1 MNFNKIKFSCVYQL
15 KVAID
20 NSDNEM
26 KIGYK
31 YYLLLS
37 TEVSYFLLA
46 CFVFFVV
53 VQSLSH
59 VRLFATTWT
68 VHARLPCLSWSSR
81 VCSNSWPVSQW
92 CHPRISSSVA
102 PCSSCPQ
109 SFPASES
116 FPVSQFF
123 PSGGQSM
130 GASGSASVLPMN
142 IQSWFPLGV
151 TGLISLQ
158 SRRLS
163 RVFSNTTVQKHQF
176 VGAQLSLW
184 SNSHVRTRQLEKP

>member
-1 MNFNKIKFSCVYQL
+1 MNFNKIKFSCDYQL

-53 VQSLSH
+53 VVQSLSH

-68 VHARLPCLSWSSR
+68 VNTRLPCLS
-81 VCSNSWPVSQW
+81 
-92 CHPRISSSVA
+92 
-102 PCSSCPQ
+102 
-109 SFPASES
+109 
-116 FPVSQFF
+116 
-123 PSGGQSM
+123 
-130 GASGSASVLPMN
+130 
-142 IQSWFPLGV
+142 
-151 TGLISLQ
+151 
-158 SRRLS
+158 
-163 RVFSNTTVQKHQF
+163 
-176 VGAQLSLW
+176 
-184 SNSHVRTRQLEKP
+184 

>member
-15 KVAID
+15 TVAID

-46 CFVFFVV
+46 CFACFFFVV
-53 VQSLSH
+53 HSLSH
-59 VRLFATTWT
+59 VRLFATPWT
-68 VHARLPCLSWSSR
+68 EHARLPCLSWSSG

-92 CHPRISSSVA
+92 CHPTISSSVS
-102 PCSSCPQ
+102 PFSSCPQ

-116 FPVSQFF
+116 YPMSWLFTLR
-123 PSGGQSM
+123 GQSI
-130 GASGSASVLPMN
+130 GVSTSDLPVN
-142 IQSWFPLGV
+142 IQAWFPLGL
-151 TGLISLQ
+151 TGLISLL
-158 SRRLS
+158 SKGLS
-163 RVFSNTTVQKHQF
+163 RVFLSTSVWKRRFSGVQP
-176 VGAQLSLW
+176 SLCY
-184 SNSHVRTRQLEKP
+184 